1 MRQDLGHK
9 TKYGCSLTPL
19 QIQVITMTNDEKA
32 LLRKLAKEGKTL
44 EQIQEYLDCCDATI
58 RKYIKIFRPK
68 DQKE

>member
-1 MRQDLGHK
+1 
-9 TKYGCSLTPL
+9 
-19 QIQVITMTNDEKA
+19 MTNDEKA